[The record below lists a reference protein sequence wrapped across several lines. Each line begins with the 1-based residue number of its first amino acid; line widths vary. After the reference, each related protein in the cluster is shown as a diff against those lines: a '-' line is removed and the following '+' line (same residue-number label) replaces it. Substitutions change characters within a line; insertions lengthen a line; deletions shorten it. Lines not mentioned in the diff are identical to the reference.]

1 MSEQQWSLTT
11 TEFDYVWQTLNLG
24 DYPFPLQ
31 VPSFGRTDRD
41 RVSIALRVRDSLR
54 DRGLFHVSAPDPDL
68 EKALRVVASA
78 EQWLDSVWL
87 SGENLTSPVRVITA
101 RTEGRT
107 VMLRQESGEDPH
119 AGGTL
124 TLTEIP
130 PRRLIDAILEQ
141 LPAEKPGEWR
151 PEPMAADALAGP
163 APEETS
169 PWEPKDRAPHLRELM
184 SGTHAAGGQIGIN
197 LRESG
202 RRRRA
207 LAARWFDRADDGR
220 YLAISTAG
228 ADGRP
233 WITVAP
239 ADSAIMRSRI
249 TQTLGELTAVC

>member
-1 MSEQQWSLTT
+1 MSEQPWSLTT
-11 TEFDYVWQTLNLG
+11 TEFDYIWQTLNLG

-68 EKALRVVASA
+68 ERALRVVASA

-87 SGENLTSPVRVITA
+87 AGENLESPVRVITA
-101 RTEGRT
+101 RTDGRT
-107 VMLRQESGEDPH
+107 VLLRQEPGPDPH

-124 TLTEIP
+124 TLKEIAP
-130 PRRLIDAILEQ
+130 QRLVEAALDE
-141 LPAEKPGEWR
+141 LPVGTPGAWR
-151 PEPMAADALAGP
+151 PEPMAADALAG
-163 APEETS
+163 AVVEETS

-184 SGTHAAGGQIGIN
+184 SGTHRAGGQIGIN

-239 ADSAIMRSRI
+239 ADRTAMRTRI
-249 TQTLGELTAVC
+249 TQTMGELTAL